1 MSRQQLSPADMRTI
15 RGYYTKPLTRG
26 KAVPAWPLIG
36 TPGGA
41 HLIPP
46 AYHMAGVFAMLS
58 GKLGGY
64 PMGKPDRDRVHM
76 HWLATAAAQASANK
90 LWQGWIES

>member
-1 MSRQQLSPADMRTI
+1 
-15 RGYYTKPLTRG
+15 
-26 KAVPAWPLIG
+26 
-36 TPGGA
+36 
-41 HLIPP
+41 
-46 AYHMAGVFAMLS
+46 MAGVFAMLS

-64 PMGKPDRDRVHM
+64 PMEKPDRDRVHM